1 MMHPRIRRWTFVSN
15 CLFKNTQNMTRPLL
29 SYLFLLLLAAGLTSC
44 ELFGPGKGIFSSPSP
59 HEQYARSLKAA
70 NLDRTALG
78 KLWLAA
84 ADRSLR
90 DSLLISL
97 PYRESGYFPAQ
108 SPFAVGYRIQAERG
122 DVLLIEVAVQG
133 TDTAE
138 VFVDVFEWEKGQQP
152 DRVLSALA
160 DTNRLR
166 WEVRRSKTHL
176 IRIQPELLRSGRYT
190 LSVTREPLLSFPVQ
204 GRNSSQISSFWGAN
218 RDGGARSHEGV
229 DIFAPR
235 GTPALAPVAGFAR
248 VGTNNLGGNTVF
260 LSDQEHG
267 LNLYYAHLDSWKV
280 AQGQRVQ
287 PGDTLGF
294 IGNTG
299 NARTTGPHLHF
310 GIYESGRGA
319 INPLPFIRVGL
330 GAPTQALVPAGLLGD
345 TLRLNSASNLRVA
358 PGTTANSI
366 ESLDK
371 NQVVSV
377 TGGSGAWTRVRTPTA
392 TEGYL
397 PRSVLRELDSPIRRI
412 QLAANTPV
420 YDAAVDKAA
429 VYTFIEQPATVQVLG
444 SHRDFDLVELP
455 TDGIKGWV
463 LRK

>member
-1 MMHPRIRRWTFVSN
+1 
-15 CLFKNTQNMTRPLL
+15 MTRQLAI
-29 SYLFLLLLAAGLTSC
+29 YILFLALTLSLTSC

-78 KLWLAA
+78 KLWFTAA
-84 ADRSLR
+84 ERSLR
-90 DSLLISL
+90 DSLFITL

-108 SPFAVGYRIQAERG
+108 SPLAVGYRIQAERG
-122 DVLLIEVAVQG
+122 DVLLIDVAVQG
-133 TDTAE
+133 TDTTR
-138 VFVDVFEWEKGQQP
+138 VFVDVFEWERGERP
-152 DRVLSALA
+152 DRVLSAQA

-204 GRNSSQISSFWGAN
+204 GRNSTQISSFWGAN
-218 RDGGARSHEGV
+218 RDGGRRSHEGV

-235 GTPALAPVAGFAR
+235 GTPALAPVAGYAR

-260 LSDQEHG
+260 LRDQAHG
-267 LNLYYAHLDSWKV
+267 LNLYYAHLDSWNV
-280 AQGQRVQ
+280 TQGQRVQ

-319 INPLPFIRVGL
+319 IDPLPFIRMGL
-330 GAPTQALVPAGLLGD
+330 GTPTQTLPPPALLGD
-345 TLRLNSASNLRVA
+345 TLRLSSALSLRVA
-358 PGTTANSI
+358 PQSRAEGI
-366 ESLDK
+366 EALDK
-371 NQVVSV
+371 NQIVHVM
-377 TGGSGAWTRVRTPTA
+377 GGSGAWVRVRTPA
-392 TEGYL
+392 GTEGYL
-397 PRSVLRELDSPIRRI
+397 PRSVLREIDPPLRRT
-412 QLAANTPV
+412 QLTTNTPV
-420 YDAAVDKAA
+420 YDAALPQAA
-429 VYTFIEQPATVQVLG
+429 VYTFLAEPATVPILG
-444 SHRDFDLVELP
+444 THQNFELIELASS
-455 TDGIKGWV
+455 GVKGWV
-463 LRK
+463 VRQ